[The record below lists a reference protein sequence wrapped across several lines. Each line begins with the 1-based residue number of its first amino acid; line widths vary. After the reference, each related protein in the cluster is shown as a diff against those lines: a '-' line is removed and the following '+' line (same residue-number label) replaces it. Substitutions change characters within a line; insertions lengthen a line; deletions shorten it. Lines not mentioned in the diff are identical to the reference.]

1 MSNDQ
6 PRKPSIPAP
15 FHIEI
20 NGVCIDDEAKHFSR
34 VEPSN
39 RVKSNIPW
47 KIAPEAYQ
55 VPAPVIVDPRILG
68 PEVESKPQ
76 IPREDLYKFIKID
89 TTTRV
94 PLVDTWNPT
103 EEEQIIKCTSDRIF
117 MPVHKF
123 YNIQSSD
130 MDYFNLQAKRCYHG
144 INVRQ
149 HIAHYL
155 NYFEKFYDRDM
166 RVLRAYSYLKY
177 MVDYHPEYSKE
188 DLFNDI
194 SHLIFT
200 PVTLTRIKLMVER
213 NYRLSLNNGKR
224 TNNISLQYTDA
235 HAKLLL
241 NFSIMQK
248 MVIPIITHFITVRR
262 YKSTEI
268 NGVLMEYYYRLFDM
282 FESIDMVS
290 KLYETVMSSV
300 RRSMKKNRLWDM
312 QNIRSIN
319 STTHTIESVE
329 NIPLQ
334 LSPKYKF
341 DRHIISF
348 NFSSVRKNIGNK
360 VLDISYKYTY
370 VPLSSS
376 LRDEDNNSKIDKYE
390 ANLEKTDENM
400 HIYIKANKQATMDAL
415 LHSSGFGEITPDE
428 VAFYKKELS
437 KGGHSVIVPFQ
448 QDLVNFSVAKYFGD
462 PISSRFTNQDE
473 YVALM
478 VASKRILKSHFII
491 IPEIICGRVVRL
503 VNRRSINKK
512 GVEKIKA
519 SPTWAEIQRLFRNP
533 AKEDQVLSQ
542 LAVILSSK
550 FAYISY
556 TDPELNGREIEIQPE
571 IVGEEFLKF
580 ILYSAATDNMSFTKT
595 I

>member
-1 MSNDQ
+1 MVNKRPDV
-6 PRKPSIPAP
+6 PIPWHIRIPSDPQQVEEKHYTKVASTSGTPCP
-15 FHIEI
+15 FHIAEGYYDSRPPFYI
-20 NGVCIDDEAKHFSR
+20 NPR
-34 VEPSN
+34 V
-39 RVKSNIPW
+39 
-47 KIAPEAYQ
+47 
-55 VPAPVIVDPRILG
+55 LG
-68 PEVESKPQ
+68 PQQPEPRAPLPQTPVSESAWT
-76 IPREDLYKFIKID
+76 ID
-89 TTTRV
+89 TRTRV
-94 PLVDTWNPT
+94 PQVDTWVPA
-103 EEEQIIKCTSDRIF
+103 EEDMLFKCTNDRIF
-117 MPVHKF
+117 IPIHMF
-123 YNIQSSD
+123 YHIEPGNI
-130 MDYFNLQAKRCYHG
+130 DYFNLQAKRCYHG
-144 INVRQ
+144 IKVRE
-149 HIAHYL
+149 HIVHYL
-155 NYFEKFYDRDM
+155 NYFEKYYDREM
-166 RVLRAYSYLKY
+166 ILLSAYSYLKY
-177 MVDYHPEYSKE
+177 MVDYVNGYGKE

-194 SHLIFT
+194 FRLIFN
-200 PVTLTRIKLMVER
+200 PVMLTRIKLMVER
-213 NYRLSLNNGKR
+213 NYMLSLNNGKR
-224 TNNISLQYTDA
+224 TNNVSLQYTDP

-248 MVIPIITHFITVRR
+248 MTIPIVTHFITVRR
-262 YKSTEI
+262 YKSTEV
-268 NGVLMEYYYRLFDM
+268 NNVLMEFYYRIFDM
-282 FESIDMVS
+282 FSSIDMVS

-300 RRSMKKNRLWDM
+300 KRSMKKNRLWDM

-319 STTHTIESVE
+319 PTTHTIESVE

-341 DRHIISF
+341 NRHIISF

-400 HIYIKANKQATMDAL
+400 HLYIKANKQATMHSL
-415 LHSSGFGEITPDE
+415 LHSSGFGEITQDE
-428 VAFYKKELS
+428 VAFYKKELT
-437 KGGHSVIVPFQ
+437 KDGGSVVVPFQ
-448 QDLVNFSVAKYFGD
+448 QELVNFSLAKYFGD

-478 VASKRILKSHFII
+478 VASKRLMKSHFII

-519 SPTWAEIQRLFRNP
+519 SPTWLQIQHLFRNP
-533 AKEDQVLSQ
+533 AKEEQVLSH

-556 TDPELNGREIEIQPE
+556 SDPEINGREIEMQPE

-580 ILYSAATDNMSFTKT
+580 VLYSAATDNMTFAKRS
-595 I
+595 